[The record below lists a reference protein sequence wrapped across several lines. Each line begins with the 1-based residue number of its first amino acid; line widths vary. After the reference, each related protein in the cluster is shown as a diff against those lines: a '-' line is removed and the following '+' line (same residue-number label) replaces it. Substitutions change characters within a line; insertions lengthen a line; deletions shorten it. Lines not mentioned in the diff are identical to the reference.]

1 VLTPAGVASSEYY
14 DAYWD
19 ERRALTGL
27 YPELR
32 DLLARSIRGDARC
45 LDVGCGDGRT
55 AGLFLSEHAGGYTGV
70 DVSRTAVHRAR
81 HQGLDARLIEDPAE
95 LPFADGSFDAVA
107 CLEVLE
113 HLVAPLSTAQ
123 ELHRVLRP
131 GGVILVTVP
140 NIVYWRRRLD
150 YALIGRW
157 NPLGDALSVP
167 EPWRDPH
174 LRFFTL
180 KALRRMIE
188 RAGFEVVSAGGHWG
202 GFLVDLPGV
211 QRLGILGGEA
221 DVTRVRRSSRQYRR
235 LERLLPS
242 LLAFRL
248 HLVAEARSI
257 QQPGL

>member
-1 VLTPAGVASSEYY
+1 VAPPGRASSDYY

-32 DLLARSIRGDARC
+32 DLLVRSIRPDWRC

-55 AGLFLSEHAGGYTGV
+55 AGLFLSDHAASYTGV
-70 DVSRTAVHRAR
+70 DVSRVAIAEASSH
-81 HQGLDARLIEDPAE
+81 GLDARLIEDPAR
-95 LPFADGSFDAVA
+95 LPFEDSSFDAVT

-113 HLVAPLSTAQ
+113 HLVAPLAAGL
-123 ELHRVLRP
+123 EFRRVLRP
-131 GGVILVTVP
+131 GGVLVVTVP

-157 NPLGDALSVP
+157 NPLGDGLSI
-167 EPWRDPH
+167 EAPWRDPH

-180 KALRRMIE
+180 KTLRGMIQQ
-188 RAGFEVVSAGGHWG
+188 AGFDILASGGHWG
-202 GFLVDLPGV
+202 GFLVDIPGV
-211 QRLGILGGEA
+211 QRLALLGDEG
-221 DVTRVRRSSRQYRR
+221 DVTRVRRASRPYRR
-235 LERLLPS
+235 LERRFPS

-248 HLVAEARSI
+248 HVVAAA
-257 QQPGL
+257 QPT